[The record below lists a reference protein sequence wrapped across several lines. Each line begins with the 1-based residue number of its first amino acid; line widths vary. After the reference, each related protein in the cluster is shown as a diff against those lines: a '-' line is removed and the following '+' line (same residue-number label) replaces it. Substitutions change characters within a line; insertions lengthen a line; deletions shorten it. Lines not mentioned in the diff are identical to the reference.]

1 MKSWFV
7 ADDSLSVVDG
17 GLELDVRLPWYRSL
31 PLSALDLGQHRHRRQ
46 PDRPR
51 SDHGQAERRGAHAER
66 AGGTVAGVLVRPR
79 LRLPADPL
87 RGRQSGEE
95 QYDVEITLVIHPPY
109 VPNVFFPAM
118 HHKRM
123 RAN

>member
-7 ADDSLSVVDG
+7 ADDSLSATEG
-17 GLELDVRLPWYRSL
+17 MLELDVRLPWYRSL
-31 PLSALDLGQHRHRRQ
+31 PLSSLDFGRIAIDGDSIDPGAVTVRLNGQE
-46 PDRPR
+46 RPL
-51 SDHGQAERRGAHAER
+51 SGLAGLWQEYWWVLDSAFVSIPYPGAE
-66 AGGTVAGVLVRPR
+66 AGK
-79 LRLPADPL
+79 
-87 RGRQSGEE
+87 E
-95 QYDVEITLVIHPPY
+95 YDVEFTLVIHPPY